1 MDTQQ
6 TNKKSSAQAFNN
18 YRVKNLEK
26 FREYSKNFYHEK
38 QKNDPEFME
47 KKKQA
52 ALARYYEKKK
62 DPEFVEKERI
72 RAKERYQ
79 KLKEQ
84 KLKEKQEQ
92 L

>member
-6 TNKKSSAQAFNN
+6 TNKKSSSQAFNA

-52 ALARYYEKKK
+52 ALARYYDAKRGNILRITR
-62 DPEFVEKERI
+62 PSINNSVEIALRRVIEPKPFF
-72 RAKERYQ
+72 K
-79 KLKEQ
+79 
-84 KLKEKQEQ
+84 
-92 L
+92 